1 MKKIDLHIHTCST
14 VSDHPFKFSMTA
26 LQMYI
31 STYQLDAI
39 AITNHNAF
47 DAEQFKRIQTTLSI
61 PVFPGIE
68 VDIEHGHLLVITSPS
83 DLDDFIPR
91 CYQVWRYNGSDK
103 NSCITE
109 EQFISTFP

>member
-47 DAEQFKRIQTTLSI
+47 DAQTDQAKFDEALQKRVPIFPSI
-61 PVFPGIE
+61 FSLP
-68 VDIEHGHLLVITSPS
+68 
-83 DLDDFIPR
+83 
-91 CYQVWRYNGSDK
+91 
-103 NSCITE
+103 
-109 EQFISTFP
+109 

>member
-14 VSDHPFKFSMTA
+14 VSDHPFKFSITA

-91 CYQVWRYNGSDK
+91 CY
-103 NSCITE
+103 
-109 EQFISTFP
+109 PP